1 MHPRNDV
8 ETVTSDTGSGL
19 YYPAVSP
26 LGVAKEQAPLARNNI
41 SAPNQ
46 NELCLWAITVNVC
59 EMYVGIGQLR
69 KTWDK
74 PFHQCG
80 VETESL

>member
-19 YYPAVSP
+19 NYPAVSP
-26 LGVAKEQAPLARNNI
+26 LGVAKDPTPVARNNI

-46 NELCLWAITVNVC
+46 NELCLWPIAVNIR
-59 EMYVGIGQLR
+59 EMYVGTGQRR
-69 KTWDK
+69 KTCDK
-74 PFHQCG
+74 PFQQCG
-80 VETESL
+80 VETE